1 MTAGEAYDVA
11 LVEHRRRGV
20 RRLAVAGWALSATV
34 AGWID
39 GPSVGEVVI
48 RRRTDGAELHRTD
61 AGDAEACALLLEHL
75 RDQLATLS
83 VTEFEEAWALRP
95 RPCG

>member
-1 MTAGEAYDVA
+1 MIAGETYDVA

-20 RRLAVAGWALSATV
+20 RRLAVAGWALAATV

-39 GPSVGEVVI
+39 GPSIGEVVI
-48 RRRTDGAELHRTD
+48 RRRADGAELHRTD

-75 RDQLATLS
+75 REQLATLNAA
-83 VTEFEEAWALRP
+83 EFEDAWSL
-95 RPCG
+95 

>member
-1 MTAGEAYDVA
+1 MTAGEAYAVA

-20 RRLAVAGWALSATV
+20 RRLAVAGWALAAIV

-48 RRRTDGAELHRTD
+48 RRRADGAELHRTD
-61 AGDAEACALLLEHL
+61 AGDAEACALLLAHL
-75 RDQLATLS
+75 QEQLATLS
-83 VTEFEEAWALRP
+83 AAEFEDAWAL
-95 RPCG
+95 